1 MAMNAN
7 ELRESF
13 LSFFEE
19 RGHRRVPSS
28 SLVPGDDPTLLFTNA
43 GMNQFKDVFL
53 GAETRD
59 YARATSSQ
67 KCLRVSGKHND
78 LEQVGRTARHH
89 TFFEMLG
96 NFSFGDYFKRDAIRF
111 AHEFL
116 VQVCS
121 LDPELL
127 WYTVFAGE
135 AGFAAEEEAYDLWIE
150 EAGAPAARVLRLGE
164 KDNFW
169 RMGDTGPCGPCTEI
183 HFDQGA
189 ESGCGNEDCSPA
201 CDCDRYLEIWNLVF
215 MQFDQRADGSVRDLP
230 APSVDTG
237 MGLERL
243 AAVVQG
249 VPSNYGTDLFR
260 GILQAVGQAVGR
272 PFGQDAHVD
281 VSLQVIAD
289 HLRAIT
295 FLVSDG
301 VTPASGD
308 RGYVVR
314 RVLRRAA
321 THAHLLGQEPPFLFR
336 FIPTVVQEMGDAYP
350 EIREQCDYVV
360 KVCRMEEESFR
371 DTLQRGHAPLG
382 DLIRRASD
390 AGLQEIPGEEVFP
403 LYDSLGLPLDQIV
416 ATAHQ
421 AGLRIAMAGFQ
432 REMDRQ
438 KKRSQAAWKG
448 GADAGSQEFYRDL
461 AGRMT
466 THFKGYDT
474 LMVEDARVLGLLQSG
489 TEVKELSGEGGQGEV
504 ILDRSPFY
512 AEAGGQIGDVGTL
525 SCPDGS
531 VHVRVLDTVA
541 PVPGLVVHRVQVER
555 GTVRMGASL
564 MAQVDAEL
572 RPETMRN
579 HTATHLLHAALQE
592 VLGLHARQAG
602 SYVGPDRLRFDFN
615 HMQAMTAA
623 EIRQVEERVNTV
635 ILENR
640 PVSKTVM
647 DRDEAVSSGAI
658 AFFGEKYG
666 DQVRVV
672 DVPGFSREL
681 CGGTHCHRTGQIGP
695 FRILS
700 ERGVSAGVRRVE
712 AVTGRVALQRF
723 ATGDGILA
731 RMEAMLS
738 VPREKAEETLQRNL
752 GRQRELEKEVER
764 LKLKL
769 AAAGT
774 GQDLS
779 QEVRKVDGVQVLA
792 REVAGLDRSAMRNLA
807 DSLKAEIQPGI
818 VVLGSTEG
826 KRVSLLVSVTED
838 LRHRVDAREVV
849 RELAGIVGGGG
860 GGHATMAEAGGRD
873 PERLG
878 EALAASTDVVE
889 RLLGAS

>member
-1 MAMNAN
+1 MKAN
-7 ELRESF
+7 ELREGF

-53 GAETRD
+53 GGDTRD

-116 VQVCS
+116 VGVCK

-135 AGFAAEEEAYDLWIE
+135 GRFAADDEAYDLWLE

-189 ESGCGNEDCSPA
+189 ELGCGKEDCSPA

-249 VPSNYGTDLFR
+249 VHSNYGSDLFTR
-260 GILQAVGQAVGR
+260 ILQAVGEAAGH
-272 PFGQDAHVD
+272 PFGEDAQVD

-336 FIPTVVQEMGDAYP
+336 FIPTVVEEMGGAYP

-371 DTLQRGHAPLG
+371 DTLQRGHAPLD
-382 DLIRRASD
+382 DLIRRTRD
-390 AGLQEIPGEEVFP
+390 AGLAEIPGEEVFP
-403 LYDSLGLPLDQIV
+403 LYDSLGLPMDQIV

-421 AGLRIAMAGFQ
+421 AGLGITMMGFE
-432 REMDRQ
+432 REMARQ

-448 GADAGSQEFYRDL
+448 GADAASKEFYRDL
-461 AGRMT
+461 AGRVAT
-466 THFKGYDT
+466 DFQGYDT
-474 LMVEDARVLGLLQSG
+474 LIVKQAKVLALLQSG
-489 TEVKELSGEGGQGEV
+489 AEIEELGGEGAQGEV
-504 ILDRSPFY
+504 ILARTPFY

-525 SCPDGS
+525 HSPDGS
-531 VHVRVLDTVA
+531 IQARVLGTVA
-541 PVPGLVVHRVQVER
+541 PVPGLIVHRVQVER
-555 GTVRMGASL
+555 GRVRAGASL
-564 MAQVDAEL
+564 TAQVDTEV

-592 VLGLHARQAG
+592 VLGPHARQAG

-623 EIRQVEERVNTV
+623 EIRQVEDRVNAV

-640 PVSKTVM
+640 EVSKTVM
-647 DRDEAVSSGAI
+647 DREQALSSGAV
-658 AFFGEKYG
+658 AFFGDKYG
-666 DQVRVV
+666 DLVRVV

-681 CGGTHCHRTGQIGP
+681 CGGTHCDGTGQIGP

-700 ERGVSAGVRRVE
+700 ERGISAGVRRLE

-731 RMEAMLS
+731 RLEEILS
-738 VPREKAEETLQRNL
+738 VPREKAEETLQHNL
-752 GRQRELEKEVER
+752 ARQRELQKEVER

-769 AAAGT
+769 AAAGP

-779 QEVRKVDGVQVLA
+779 QEVREVDGVQVLA
-792 REVAGLDRSAMRNLA
+792 REVGGLDRSAMRNLA
-807 DSLKAEIQPGI
+807 DSLKAKIQPGI

-826 KRVSLLVSVTED
+826 KRVSLLVSVSED
-838 LRHRVDAREVV
+838 LRHRVDARKVI
-849 RELAGIVGGGG
+849 RELASIVGGGG

-873 PERLG
+873 PERLS
-878 EALAASTDVVE
+878 EALAATTGVVE
-889 RLLGAS
+889 RLLEGS